1 MKQYYININAMV
13 GSIVVKCI
21 HVKRR
26 HIFYSIVQTHIWMV
40 IETVYPVKDSGV
52 DIKMRII

>member
-1 MKQYYININAMV
+1 MV

-21 HVKRR
+21 HVKRQ
-26 HIFYSIVQTHIWMV
+26 HIFYSIAQIHIWMV
-40 IETVYPVKDSGV
+40 IEMVYPVKDSGV